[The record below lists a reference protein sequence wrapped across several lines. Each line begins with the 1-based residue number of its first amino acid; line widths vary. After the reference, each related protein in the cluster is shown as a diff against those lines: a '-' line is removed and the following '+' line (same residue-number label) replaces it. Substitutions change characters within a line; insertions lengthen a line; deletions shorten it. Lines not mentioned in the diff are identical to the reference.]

1 MLSENDRKIL
11 QIMDK
16 NLLMTT
22 GELARI
28 METEYNGNASSLQRL
43 MEMGYVEKVE
53 SIGTALVVTQKGMR
67 AVKEDA

>member
-11 QIMDK
+11 QLMGK

-28 METEYNGNASSLQRL
+28 LKTEYNGSAPSLQRL

-67 AVKEDA
+67 ALKEDA